1 MDRLL
6 LKAMKIRG
14 RGNQAAELLFLGNAL
29 RTTRSTLDRAR
40 DHQLVGRDRR
50 ARRFG
55 YDYERAKAEANEEMV
70 TCPLPGTR
78 HRRR

>member
-1 MDRLL
+1 
-6 LKAMKIRG
+6 
-14 RGNQAAELLFLGNAL
+14 
-29 RTTRSTLDRAR
+29 
-40 DHQLVGRDRR
+40 LVGRDRR